1 MYEFHDGAALL
12 ELCASEGI
20 PISKAM
26 LLREEALSETS
37 SEALLREMRENLT
50 TMKQAVERGLSGS
63 VRSLSGL
70 SGGEAS
76 RLYEYSKAAPLLG
89 SEACAAA
96 AASMAV
102 VEVNAAMGRIV
113 ASPTAGACGILPGVL
128 LTLAPK
134 RGWSD
139 EALVQALFCAGAIG
153 LLIARHA
160 SISGADAGCQ
170 AETGSAASM
179 AAAAVVE
186 LSSGTPQMCLHA
198 AAIALKNVLGL
209 VCDPVCGLVESPCI
223 KRNALGAV
231 NALLAADLAL
241 SGVKSL
247 IPFDEVV
254 EAMRSV
260 GVLMRPELRETA
272 LGGLAA
278 TPTAKRLTNTLFAK
292 RENPY
297 IKG

>member
-1 MYEFHDGAALL
+1 
-12 ELCASEGI
+12 
-20 PISKAM
+20 
-26 LLREEALSETS
+26 
-37 SEALLREMRENLT
+37 
-50 TMKQAVERGLSGS
+50 
-63 VRSLSGL
+63 
-70 SGGEAS
+70 
-76 RLYEYSKAAPLLG
+76 
-89 SEACAAA
+89 
-96 AASMAV
+96 
-102 VEVNAAMGRIV
+102 
-113 ASPTAGACGILPGVL
+113 
-128 LTLAPK
+128 
-134 RGWSD
+134 
-139 EALVQALFCAGAIG
+139 AIG

>member
-1 MYEFHDGAALL
+1 
-12 ELCASEGI
+12 
-20 PISKAM
+20 
-26 LLREEALSETS
+26 
-37 SEALLREMRENLT
+37 MRAT
-50 TMKQAVERGLSGS
+50 RQF
-63 VRSLSGL
+63 
-70 SGGEAS
+70 
-76 RLYEYSKAAPLLG
+76 
-89 SEACAAA
+89 
-96 AASMAV
+96 
-102 VEVNAAMGRIV
+102 
-113 ASPTAGACGILPGVL
+113 
-128 LTLAPK
+128 
-134 RGWSD
+134 
-139 EALVQALFCAGAIG
+139 QALT
-153 LLIARHA
+153 
-160 SISGADAGCQ
+160 Q
-170 AETGSAASM
+170 